1 MTALSGLKLTA
12 ATKPQ
17 QISGVQLRRNKMAKR
32 IWEQVELAKAQQAGT
47 TFAPTRFRT
56 VVENDTGIRKQIETH
71 KRVKQWWFITDT
83 GKLAITLRYGSKVI
97 ELAKGKSAVEI
108 ANEKE
113 LVPVLETLKG
123 AVLAGELD
131 QQIDAAAN
139 KLREGFER

>member
-1 MTALSGLKLTA
+1 
-12 ATKPQ
+12 
-17 QISGVQLRRNKMAKR
+17 
-32 IWEQVELAKAQQAGT
+32 VELAKAQQAGT

>member
-12 ATKPQ
+12 AAKPQ

-108 ANEKE
+108 ANDKE

>member
-12 ATKPQ
+12 AAKPQ
-17 QISGVQLRRNKMAKR
+17 QISGIQLRRNKMAKR

>member
-12 ATKPQ
+12 AAKPQ

>member
-12 ATKPQ
+12 AAKPQ
-17 QISGVQLRRNKMAKR
+17 QISGIQLRRNKMAKR

-113 LVPVLETLKG
+113 LVSVLETLKG

>member
-12 ATKPQ
+12 AAKPQ

-83 GKLAITLRYGSKVI
+83 GKLAITLRYGSRVI

-113 LVPVLETLKG
+113 LVTVLETLKG